1 MSWWCYMK
9 EMFML
14 WERFI
19 YFCLENNLI
28 VGKIMFKYKDINM
41 MILNILNVRVKN

>member
-1 MSWWCYMK
+1 M
-9 EMFML
+9 ML
-14 WERFI
+14 YERKVYVGERFI

-41 MILNILNVRVKN
+41 MILNILNGRVKN